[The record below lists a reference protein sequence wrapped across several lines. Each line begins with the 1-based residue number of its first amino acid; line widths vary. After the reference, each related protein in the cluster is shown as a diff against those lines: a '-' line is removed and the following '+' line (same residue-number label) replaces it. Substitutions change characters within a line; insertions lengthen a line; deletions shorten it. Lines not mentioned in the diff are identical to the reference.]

1 MQDGRKTG
9 SGTSNETFEKILKSP
24 DQEEEKFKPRTKED
38 IEKILQKV
46 LQSLDEK
53 SEVKDQK
60 EKKIEDS
67 EDEIF
72 ENVTMEERNRFY
84 KLLNEL
90 KLRNLHL
97 KSEDFQKIDRILPQY
112 FKKEYEYGMQNGIQ
126 IQKQSFSEKIH
137 QELRTLQRELPL
149 LSMEMQIIL
158 TFMDKKRWAIQE
170 LLSIMKSNEKDKLL
184 EQKNFRDV
192 ISDDEYQE
200 LKKDLSRDTIARVL
214 SNRKFEP
221 MYSEI

>member
-1 MQDGRKTG
+1 
-9 SGTSNETFEKILKSP
+9 
-24 DQEEEKFKPRTKED
+24 
-38 IEKILQKV
+38 
-46 LQSLDEK
+46 
-53 SEVKDQK
+53 
-60 EKKIEDS
+60 
-67 EDEIF
+67 
-72 ENVTMEERNRFY
+72 MEERNRFY
-84 KLLNEL
+84 KLLYEL

-97 KSEDFQKIDRILPQY
+97 KSEDFQKIERILPQY
-112 FKKEYEYGMQNGIQ
+112 FKKEYEYGMQNGIE
-126 IQKQSFSEKIH
+126 IQKQSFSEQIH

-184 EQKNFRDV
+184 EQKNFCGV

-214 SNRKFEP
+214 SNRRFKP
-221 MYSEI
+221 MNSEI

>member
-1 MQDGRKTG
+1 
-9 SGTSNETFEKILKSP
+9 
-24 DQEEEKFKPRTKED
+24 
-38 IEKILQKV
+38 
-46 LQSLDEK
+46 
-53 SEVKDQK
+53 
-60 EKKIEDS
+60 
-67 EDEIF
+67 
-72 ENVTMEERNRFY
+72 MEERNRFY

-112 FKKEYEYGMQNGIQ
+112 FKKEYEYGMQNGIE
-126 IQKQSFSEKIH
+126 IQKQSFSEQIH

-184 EQKNFRDV
+184 EQKNFHGV
-192 ISDDEYQE
+192 ISNDEYQE
-200 LKKDLSRDTIARVL
+200 LKKGLSRDIIARVL
-214 SNRKFEP
+214 VIKSQ
-221 MYSEI
+221 I